1 MDPKDFAPKL
11 RIVPVP
17 VEMEGKKMLIF
28 QDPDQIT
35 DEAVVMPFEA
45 GMLVQYFDG
54 SNTVRDIQEDIMRK
68 TGQLIDSD
76 IIGDL
81 ATQLDERLLLDS
93 PRFQAH
99 MEALYTHW
107 MELETRPPSHAGRAY
122 PENKDEL
129 KRFLDKF
136 YLDPEGPGVLP
147 GDVKSNDL
155 KGIVAPHMDIS
166 ESGACT
172 AHAFKA
178 LAEESEADLF
188 VIFGTGHQEPQ
199 RMFMLSGKNFET
211 PFGTVETDRDFF
223 NTVQRHRHNRTPI
236 DDYIHKQE
244 HSIEFMVVFLQHAL
258 MGKRD
263 FKILPVLVSGMH
275 PSIMSEEPPLT
286 DPSFKEFTSA
296 MKKAIAESNRN
307 VCFIAGADLA
317 HLGPRYGSKETWG
330 HSRMGE
336 EEKLDRNMLAPL
348 LTADKD
354 GFFMDIAKIKD
365 KRSICGIGPVY
376 SMFEIASPKK
386 SELQKWGYWH
396 DGETHS
402 VVTFASMA
410 LY

>member
-1 MDPKDFAPKL
+1 LDPKEFTPKL

-17 VEMEGKKMLIF
+17 VEIEGKKMLIF

-35 DEAVVMPFEA
+35 DETVVMPFEA

-54 SNTVRDIQEDIMRK
+54 SKTVREIQEDIMRK
-68 TGQLIDSD
+68 SGQLIDSN
-76 IIGDL
+76 IISDL
-81 ATQLDERLLLDS
+81 TNQLDERLLLDS

-99 MEALYTHW
+99 MEALYTAW

-122 PENKDEL
+122 PEDKDEL
-129 KRFLDKF
+129 KKFLDKF
-136 YLDPEGPGVLP
+136 YLDPEGPGALP
-147 GDVKSNDL
+147 GDVKSNGL

-172 AHAFKA
+172 AHAFKT
-178 LAEESEADLF
+178 LAEESDAELF

-199 RMFMLSGKNFET
+199 RMFMMSEKNYET
-211 PFGTVETDRDFF
+211 PLGTAVTDNELVKRI
-223 NTVQRHRHNRTPI
+223 QRLRQNRTPV

-275 PSIMSEEPPLT
+275 PSIMSELSPLI
-286 DPSFKEFTSA
+286 DPIFREFSSA
-296 MKKAIAESNRN
+296 MKQAIAESGQK

-317 HLGPRYGSKETWG
+317 HQGPRYGNKEAWG
-330 HSRMGE
+330 PARMGE
-336 EEKLDRNMLAPL
+336 EEKLDRGMLGPL
-348 LTADKD
+348 LTGDKD

-365 KRSICGIGPVY
+365 QRSICGVGPVY
-376 SMFEIASPKK
+376 SMYEMTAPEK
-386 SELQKWGYWH
+386 SELIKWGYWH
-396 DGETHS
+396 DAETHS
-402 VVTFASMA
+402 VVTFVSMS

>member
-1 MDPKDFAPKL
+1 MPKL
-11 RIVPVP
+11 RIAPVP
-17 VEMEGKKMLIF
+17 VEIEGKQMLIF

-35 DEAVVMPFEA
+35 DETIVMPFEA
-45 GMLVQYFDG
+45 GLLVQYFDG
-54 SNTVRDIQEDIMRK
+54 SNNVREIQEDIMRK
-68 TGQLIDSD
+68 TGQLIDSE

-81 ATQLDERLLLDS
+81 ANQLDEKLLLDS

-99 MEALYTHW
+99 MEAIYTNW

-122 PENKDEL
+122 PEDKDGL
-129 KRFLDKF
+129 KSFLDKF
-136 YLDPEGPGVLP
+136 YLDPDGPGELP

-155 KGIVAPHMDIS
+155 KGIVAPHMDIT

-199 RMFMLSGKNFET
+199 RMFMLSEKNYET
-211 PFGTVETDRDFF
+211 PFGTAKTDKELVNR
-223 NTVQRHRHNRTPI
+223 VQRLRYNRTPI
-236 DDYIHKQE
+236 DDYIHKGE

-275 PSIMSEEPPLT
+275 PAIMSETSPLT
-286 DPSFKEFTSA
+286 DPTFKEFSFA
-296 MKKAIAESNRN
+296 MKTAIAESGRN

-317 HLGPRYGSKETWG
+317 HLGPRYGSQEKWG
-330 HSRMGE
+330 PSRMGE

-348 LTADKD
+348 LTGDKE

-365 KRSICGIGPVY
+365 KRSVCGVGPVY
-376 SMFEIASPKK
+376 TMFEMLSPKK
-386 SELQKWGYWH
+386 SELQKWGYWN
-396 DGETHS
+396 DAETHS
-402 VVTFASMA
+402 VVTFVSMA
-410 LY
+410 IY